1 MDGFIGEGLSGGE
14 EVRDGGEVR
23 RWGLWVGRCRVARV
37 VRRVCLGMGVGT
49 GMGVGRGV
57 GRGVGLGCAFRD
69 FPFARGMCTATSS
82 RYRSRT
88 TCSSCITGS
97 DTHTFQSFF
106 QFTNQTP
113 PTAAAAAAAAA
124 AFAIGTVFVGVE
136 SGRDGSTG
144 CGCGVECTE
153 GCPDGV
159 NPLMSEI
166 VPTRRGDGGRHCFG

>member
-1 MDGFIGEGLSGGE
+1 M
-14 EVRDGGEVR
+14 RDGGEVR

-49 GMGVGRGV
+49 GMGMGVGVGRGMGRGV
-57 GRGVGLGCAFRD
+57 GWGVGLGCAFRD

-82 RYRSRT
+82 RYRSRA

-97 DTHTFQSFF
+97 DTHAFQSFF

-113 PTAAAAAAAAA
+113 TAAATATAAA
-124 AFAIGTVFVGVE
+124 AFAIGTVVVGVE
-136 SGRDGSTG
+136 SGRDGTTG
-144 CGCGVECTE
+144 CRCGVECTE

-166 VPTRRGDGGRHCFG
+166 VSTRRGDGGRHRFG